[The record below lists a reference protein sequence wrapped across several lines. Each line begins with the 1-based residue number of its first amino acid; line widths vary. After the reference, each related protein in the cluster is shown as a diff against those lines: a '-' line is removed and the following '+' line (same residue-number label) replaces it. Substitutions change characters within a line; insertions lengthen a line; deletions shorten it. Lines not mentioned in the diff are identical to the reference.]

1 MVIIQ
6 FYVHEEFSASIIDAL
21 RLLRKAEQKVCDNN
35 QFFIKAGNRSF
46 EIRTSICRFLV
57 GLFASRIRIFP
68 YFWIN
73 GTVLP
78 VLDDLLLSKLSF
90 YHQNHDF
97 SFLTTSGFDLLTG
110 SQLYTPSKFHAN
122 RSKYD
127 FQKVHVKTWTIRI
140 FCYSARPMIS
150 QPTQKQSS

>member
-6 FYVHEEFSASIIDAL
+6 FYAHEEFSASIIDAL
-21 RLLRKAEQKVCDNN
+21 LLLRKADEKVCDNN
-35 QFFIKAGNRSF
+35 QFSIKAGNRSF

-97 SFLTTSGFDLLTG
+97 SFLTTSGFDRK
-110 SQLYTPSKFHAN
+110 SK
-122 RSKYD
+122 KYML
-127 FQKVHVKTWTIRI
+127 
-140 FCYSARPMIS
+140 RPGQFAFFVILHNL
-150 QPTQKQSS
+150 